1 MKFFVFIAALFHLYT
16 FGQDTLQ
23 INQTTPPQEVPVDD
37 SYQRFLE
44 VVESSL
50 FEYYKETWGKEK
62 AYAIMDSLGYDCVEK
77 PSFPDSIYIQRL
89 NHLNEIAI
97 IDIAINDEIIKTIK
111 YFTNNRREYTA
122 ICIGRSKLY
131 FPMYEEYLDKY
142 NIPFELKYLSIIE
155 SGLRPTVKSRVGAT
169 GLWQFMYPTGRMFGL
184 EIDSYIDERMDPVK
198 STDAACQYLK
208 YLYGLYGDWNLA
220 LAAYNAGPGNVNKAI
235 KRSGGKMDYWE
246 IRPFLPKETQM
257 YVPNFIAMMYMMTYY
272 GEHNIQPKEAK
283 VYLHEIDTL
292 CLNSSI
298 RISHLDSLIGMSNE
312 DFLHLNPIYKLD
324 IIPKTNPKQCIF
336 LPIEKIDTF
345 LTIENQLYTYDA
357 YLDSTGQNY
366 VELEKKKTHIVKEN
380 ETLFQISQKYG
391 VTVEEIRR
399 WNNLNTTVI
408 YPAQKL
414 TIRIMEKKYY
424 ASPTA
429 KTIASTE
436 IKPASS
442 ETTSTAPKTT
452 NDGTYKYYT
461 LKSGESLWTVSQ
473 KLGIPFETIQALN
486 KDLDPK
492 RMQPGDLIKI
502 GRL

>member
-1 MKFFVFIAALFHLYT
+1 MIK
-16 FGQDTLQ
+16 
-23 INQTTPPQEVPVDD
+23 IN
-37 SYQRFLE
+37 
-44 VVESSL
+44 
-50 FEYYKETWGKEK
+50 
-62 AYAIMDSLGYDCVEK
+62 
-77 PSFPDSIYIQRL
+77 
-89 NHLNEIAI
+89 
-97 IDIAINDEIIKTIK
+97 
-111 YFTNNRREYTA
+111 
-122 ICIGRSKLY
+122 
-131 FPMYEEYLDKY
+131 
-142 NIPFELKYLSIIE
+142 
-155 SGLRPTVKSRVGAT
+155 
-169 GLWQFMYPTGRMFGL
+169 
-184 EIDSYIDERMDPVK
+184 
-198 STDAACQYLK
+198 
-208 YLYGLYGDWNLA
+208 
-220 LAAYNAGPGNVNKAI
+220 
-235 KRSGGKMDYWE
+235 
-246 IRPFLPKETQM
+246 
-257 YVPNFIAMMYMMTYY
+257 
-272 GEHNIQPKEAK
+272 
-283 VYLHEIDTL
+283 
-292 CLNSSI
+292 
-298 RISHLDSLIGMSNE
+298 
-312 DFLHLNPIYKLD
+312 
-324 IIPKTNPKQCIF
+324 
-336 LPIEKIDTF
+336 

-442 ETTSTAPKTT
+442 ETSSTAPKTT